1 MRLRIVSFIFR
12 SRLVLSKRIVGSR
25 KYFFHARLSVAGL
38 AADAVDSILLIAWIK
53 ICRTEFNMLSGIK
66 EIDGA
71 APQRVPIDS
80 EGTSRMFVSA
90 EIPVTKFLEN
100 GFL

>member
-1 MRLRIVSFIFR
+1 MKFR
-12 SRLVLSKRIVGSR
+12 SRLVLSKRMEGSR
-25 KYFFHARLSVAGL
+25 KYFFHARLSIAKL

-71 APQRVPIDS
+71 APQRVPILILILIYKLLFEIS
-80 EGTSRMFVSA
+80 KLSSYLVSY
-90 EIPVTKFLEN
+90 
-100 GFL
+100 